1 MADKRIIL
9 VTGATGAQGGS
20 VARHLLAR
28 GKFSVRCLTRHPKSE
43 KAQALKDA
51 GCEIVQGDLAD
62 PASLPPALE
71 GCYGVFGLTNFW
83 EHYDKEFEQGKN
95 LIDAVADSGVQHF
108 VYSTLPPANKI
119 IGGKLPA
126 PHLDLKA
133 QIEEY
138 ARSKKLPA
146 TFVSVAFYYENFTTF
161 FPPQPQEDGSF
172 TFGFPQGDT
181 PLAGVSVEDVG
192 GVVAPIFENR
202 DEFLGKVV
210 GIVGDDLT
218 PEQYART
225 MTDKLGVKVVY
236 NYIPRDV
243 FASFDFPG
251 ADDLANMFEFNRL
264 YVPNRTDDL
273 EESRRLYPKM
283 KTFSEWVIDHGEQL
297 KSMLTKK

>member
-28 GKFSVRCLTRHPKSE
+28 GKFGVRCLTRHPESE
-43 KAQALKDA
+43 KAKALKDA
-51 GCEIVQGDLAD
+51 GCEIVRGDLAD

-95 LIDAVADSGVQHF
+95 LIDAVADSDVQHF

-119 IGGKLPA
+119 SGGKLPA

-133 QIEEY
+133 QLEEY

-172 TFGFPQGDT
+172 AFGFPQGDT

-236 NYIPRDV
+236 NYIPREV

-264 YVPNRTDDL
+264 
-273 EESRRLYPKM
+273 
-283 KTFSEWVIDHGEQL
+283 
-297 KSMLTKK
+297 